1 MELRHLRYFVAV
13 AEELNF
19 RRAAERLHIVQPA
32 LSRQIKDLEYE
43 LRVRLLDRDTVRV
56 CLTDA
61 GRVFLGEA
69 RQILEQAER
78 AGELAR
84 EAAAGRRGRLI
95 IGNVGPVTT
104 SFMPASLTE
113 FRARYPEVA
122 VTLMEIEPGEQLAAL
137 EAGVIQVGFT
147 VEKNPV
153 LPANLRRFSV
163 LRSPMCAVV
172 GPGHRLAGAKR
183 IPLAELAGE
192 RLLAFAGHKSQTH
205 ADLVHRMFAAHG
217 LKAEPARVVEGFESL
232 LAMIAGGQGVS
243 LMPQHIP
250 LAGAGRVRIIPL
262 AETTDDLVFELSAV
276 WRDGE
281 TSPLARNF
289 VALLRELKQSSPP
302 RAGRRHGGL
311 IRQHAVASPLRS
323 GQSRRNGGARC
334 PPPAWASSGQAAPP
348 HRPEPA

>member
-1 MELRHLRYFVAV
+1 MELRHLRYFVTV

-19 RRAAERLHIVQPA
+19 RRAAERLHVVQPA

-56 CLTDA
+56 RLTDA
-61 GRVFLGEA
+61 GRVFIEEA
-69 RQILEQAER
+69 RQILAQAER
-78 AGELAR
+78 AGDMAR

-122 VTLMEIEPGEQLAAL
+122 VTLMEIEPGEQISAL
-137 EAGVIQVGFT
+137 ESGVIQVGFT
-147 VEKNPV
+147 VEKDPV
-153 LPANLRRFSV
+153 LPAHLRRLRV

-172 GPGHRLAGAKR
+172 GPGHRLAGVKR
-183 IPLAELAGE
+183 ISLAELAGE
-192 RLLAFAGHKSQTH
+192 KLLSFAGHKSQTH
-205 ADLVHRMFAAHG
+205 ADLVRGMFVANG
-217 LKAEPARVVEGFESL
+217 LKAGPTKIVEGFESL

-243 LMPQHIP
+243 LMPQHIS
-250 LAGAGRVRIIPL
+250 LSGADKVEIIPL
-262 AETTDDLVFELSAV
+262 KEATDDLVFELSAV

-289 VALLRELKQSSPP
+289 VDLLRELKKPSPRQASAASAP
-302 RAGRRHGGL
+302 RVRRARRSPAG
-311 IRQHAVASPLRS
+311 
-323 GQSRRNGGARC
+323 
-334 PPPAWASSGQAAPP
+334 
-348 HRPEPA
+348 